1 MTLIEKIVM
10 WLRTQTGPV
19 PEADIVARFAPPR
32 ATTPLTEAKRRQ
44 ALAIARHR
52 RGFIV
57 KRLREAV
64 GDGTLSREGDGFL
77 PRPPRLRPNKTPVMP
92 VIFEMLRR
100 APDNTLLESEI
111 AAEMAKNGVS
121 LDRLRNNI
129 AGRIARG
136 QIERTGVGDAR
147 AYKLLPQD
155 VADRRVM
162 SWDEAREQTTASRV
176 AAAESLWASLMAGRR
191 YEDHPR
197 ANLNFNPAR
206 FDRPAQVV
214 SRNSTAQS
222 VIEAR
227 P

>member
-10 WLRTQTGPV
+10 WLRTQPGPV
-19 PEADIVARFAPPR
+19 AEADIVARFAPPR

-52 RGFIV
+52 RGFIT

-77 PRPPRLRPNKTPVMP
+77 PRPPRLRLNKTPVMP

-100 APDNTLLESEI
+100 APNCTLLESEI
-111 AAEMAKNGVS
+111 AAEMAKGGVS

-136 QIERTGVGDAR
+136 QIERTGIGDAR
-147 AYKLLPQD
+147 AYTLLPED
-155 VADRRVM
+155 VANKRLM
-162 SWDEAREQTTASRV
+162 TWDEAREQTDATRIV
-176 AAAESLWASLMAGRR
+176 AAETTWAQLMAGRR
-191 YEDHPR
+191 YENHPR
-197 ANLNFNPAR
+197 ANLNFNPVR

-214 SRNSTAQS
+214 SRISTAQS

>member
-1 MTLIEKIVM
+1 MTLIEKIVA
-10 WLRTQTGPV
+10 WLRTQPGPV

-32 ATTPLTEAKRRQ
+32 ATTPHGELRRKQ

-57 KRLREAV
+57 KKLREAV
-64 GDGTLSREGDGFL
+64 ADGTLNREGDGFL
-77 PRPPRLRPNKTPVMP
+77 ARPLRARLNKTPVMP

-100 APDNTLLESEI
+100 APGNTLLESEI
-111 AAEMAKNGVS
+111 AAEMAKAGVS

-147 AYKLLPQD
+147 SYTLLPED

-162 SWDEAREQTTASRV
+162 TWDEAREQTRASRV
-176 AAAESLWASLMAGRR
+176 AEAESLWAELMAGLR
-191 YEDHPR
+191 YENHPR
-197 ANLNFNPAR
+197 ANLHFSPAR
-206 FDRPAQVV
+206 FDRPCQAVA
-214 SRNSTAQS
+214 RASTAQS